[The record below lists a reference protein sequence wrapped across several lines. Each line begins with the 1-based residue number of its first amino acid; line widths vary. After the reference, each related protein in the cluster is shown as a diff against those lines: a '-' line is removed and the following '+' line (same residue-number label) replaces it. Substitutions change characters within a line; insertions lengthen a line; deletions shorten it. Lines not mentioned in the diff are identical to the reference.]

1 MGSSLIWGGWN
12 EVPSASGPLGQT
24 NVGVAVGRNIAGI
37 RMVVVAQ
44 GLDRA
49 VWINTTNDDQN
60 WSGWKSIGGQT
71 DFAPCVD
78 PGPSPV
84 LFILATGTNPPGHI
98 FENLGPNDPNGRGWE
113 EFRGGTVAIA
123 APAVTQTHILVP
135 GTDQRIYFKPFH
147 YPPPDPGFT
156 KLGGDLLTTQGLC
169 LMQYQGPANQ
179 LGIAP
184 FYEVAF
190 AVGTDQKIYQN
201 IYFTQ
206 NISLPTGQ
214 WTEVPG
220 GGVTNVAVAATQLPG
235 TTGTCLF
242 AVGTDNKIY
251 VNELWPS
258 AFGDVTSWNG
268 WGKLDDVGATDA
280 ALAAVAV
287 EPLVYL
293 FRKGLGNDKRIYFN
307 VGEFPPR

>member
-1 MGSSLIWGGWN
+1 VVLI
-12 EVPSASGPLGQT
+12 
-24 NVGVAVGRNIAGI
+24 
-37 RMVVVAQ
+37 AQ

-49 VWINTTNDDQN
+49 VWFNTTHDGQN

-71 DFAPCVD
+71 DFALSVIRGSD
-78 PGPSPV
+78 EGHAGV
-84 LFILATGTNPPGHI
+84 WVWATGTNPPGHI
-98 FENLGPNDPNGRGWE
+98 FQNQSIDGRSFGGWSELG
-113 EFRGGTVAIA
+113 GGGVAIA
-123 APAVTQTHILVP
+123 APATTLWGHILVP
-135 GTDQRIYFKPFH
+135 GTDKRIYIKKSLVDDSPFTIL
-147 YPPPDPGFT
+147 PPGN
-156 KLGGDLLTTQGLC
+156 LLTTQGLC
-169 LMQYQGPANQ
+169 LMQYHGPGNQ
-179 LGIAP
+179 

-190 AVGTDQKIYQN
+190 AVSTNQKIFQN

-251 VNELWPS
+251 VNELSPS

-280 ALAAVAV
+280 ALAAVTV

-293 FRKGLGNDKRIYFN
+293 FAKGLGDDKRIYFN